1 MMAIVAGETECGQK
15 GELEILAHVVVGQ
28 TLEGPLDVQL
38 QQAAPTPCKLLFACC
53 LGGGCRFYREAEAGD
68 TRAVAESSMT

>member
-53 LGGGCRFYREAEAGD
+53 LGGDVVFIERRKQGIPVLWQKAA
-68 TRAVAESSMT
+68 